1 MPGQMENAAPSQ
13 WTERRLYAP
22 YGLGY
27 GRLGRAVL
35 ALFLALFGLVA
46 QWPSLVGG
54 RIFHL
59 AIDGAAFVVL
69 GEIFCDG
76 QTVLINEE

>member
-1 MPGQMENAAPSQ
+1 M
-13 WTERRLYAP
+13 RRNGDLCP

-46 QWPSLVGG
+46 QWPPLIGG
-54 RIFHL
+54 RILDL
-59 AIDGAAFVVL
+59 AVDSAAFVVL